1 MKFSFALGAAL
12 ALTLAA
18 PAAATDIFTVKK
30 GGFFNNATVN
40 LSGPGPGNGNQ
51 IAANFRLTG
60 HDGKGDPFDVLA
72 FCVDLLHQINL
83 GNNTLANINPNL
95 TYKRGKLTSAPGGG
109 ALSTAQVQQMMGL
122 ASLGFSLVQAGDPDL
137 GVKIPAIQAAIW
149 SIEYG
154 KTATSGNAAVQ
165 GWINSYIALAP
176 TLNGRAS
183 YIFSLDTPTRQGVFI
198 PEVPEPATWAM
209 LIAGFGLVGYAAR
222 RRRSERATVA
232 A

>member
-1 MKFSFALGAAL
+1 MKLSHALGAAL
-12 ALTLAA
+12 ALTLAM
-18 PAAATDIFTVKK
+18 PAAATNVFIVKQ

-51 IAANFRLTG
+51 IAANFRLKG
-60 HDGKGDPFDVLA
+60 HDDNGNSFDVLA

-95 TYKRGKLTSAPGGG
+95 TYKRGKITSAPGGG
-109 ALSTAQVQQMMGL
+109 NLTTAQVQQMMGL
-122 ASLGFSLVQAGDPDL
+122 ASLGFSLIRDGDPNL

-154 KTATSGNAAVQ
+154 KTATSTNVAVQ

-176 TLNGRAS
+176 SLTGRAS
-183 YIFSLDTPTRQGVFI
+183 YIFSLDTPTRQGLFI

-209 LIAGFGLVGYAAR
+209 LIAGFGMVGYAAR
-222 RRRSERATVA
+222 RRRADLASAVA
-232 A
+232 